1 MWARD
6 LVLVENITEVVLVQN
21 TTAEVLV
28 ANTAGVETMSSCPVE
43 SNQLEITYG
52 QNSWY
57 FHHELRFKRT
67 CKATLV

>member
-6 LVLVENITEVVLVQN
+6 LVLVENTTEVVLVQN

-28 ANTAGVETMSSCPVE
+28 ANTEGGRNHVKLSC
-43 SNQLEITYG
+43 EIKPARDNLG

-57 FHHELRFKRT
+57 IHHELRFKRT